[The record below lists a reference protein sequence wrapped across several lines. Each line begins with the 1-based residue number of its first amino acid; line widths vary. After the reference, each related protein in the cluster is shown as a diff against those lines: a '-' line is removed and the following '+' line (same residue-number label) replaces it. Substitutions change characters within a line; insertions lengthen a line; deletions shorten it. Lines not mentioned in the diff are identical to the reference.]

1 MVPGSQRDTHVSSGK
16 HKKKNAKLSN
26 SLYFFKFCKRMK
38 NVRSEVEKDY
48 VYFFVVFTF
57 PVEEHGG
64 IKIY

>member
-1 MVPGSQRDTHVSSGK
+1 MSSGK
-16 HKKKNAKLSN
+16 LKKNAKISN
-26 SLYFFKFCKRMK
+26 SIEFFKFCKRMK